1 MILTDDFVFLH
12 PPKTGG
18 TFAGAMIHRLYP
30 DRRRQLLERLR
41 GVRPLGRPARQ
52 EVHKHAPRH
61 RIPASH
67 AHLPVPATVR
77 SPYESYV
84 STYEFKEWAK
94 GRRNPEFASY
104 DWDRIEADFPAFPQL
119 SFADFL
125 TVLGRVGYRIDTPD
139 RPDLGWCTVRYA
151 NQFVPAP
158 APDVRS
164 PLAEIVA
171 AVVERT
177 RDVRFI
183 HTENLNRELYDA
195 LGEVGVPPQR
205 RAFILDAA
213 KVLPT
218 KGGRRADQPWRS
230 YYTDETRDLVRR
242 IDAPMF
248 ERFPE
253 YQEL

>member
-18 TFAGAMIHRLYP
+18 FA
-30 DRRRQLLERLR
+30 EC
-41 GVRPLGRPARQ
+41 
-52 EVHKHAPRH
+52 
-61 RIPASH
+61 
-67 AHLPVPATVR
+67 
-77 SPYESYV
+77 
-84 STYEFKEWAK
+84 AK
-94 GRRNPEFASY
+94 GRRTPEFASF
-104 DWDRIEADFPAFPQL
+104 DWDRIEKEFPAFPQL

-125 TVLGRVGYRIDTPD
+125 AVFGRVGYRLDTPD
-139 RPDLGWCTVRYA
+139 GPGLGWGTVRYA

-158 APDVRS
+158 APDVTS
-164 PLAEIVA
+164 PDAMIVD

-195 LGEVGVPPQR
+195 LGEVGVPQQR

-218 KGGRRADQPWRS
+218 KGGRRADQQWRG
-230 YYTDETRDLVRR
+230 YYTDETMAFVRQ
-242 IDAPMF
+242 IDAALF
-248 ERFPE
+248 TRFPE
-253 YQEL
+253 YLQL